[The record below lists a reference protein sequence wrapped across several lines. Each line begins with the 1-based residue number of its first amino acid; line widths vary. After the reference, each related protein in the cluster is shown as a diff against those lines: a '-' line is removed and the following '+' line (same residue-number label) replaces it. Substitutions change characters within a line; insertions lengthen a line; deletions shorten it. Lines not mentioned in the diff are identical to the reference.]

1 MLSGEVALVTGGSRG
16 IGRAVCLRLAKD
28 NAMVAVNYVNYG
40 SNREDAEKV
49 VADISEMGKK
59 AVAVEADVSDY
70 QQTGNLFKK
79 VEEELGPVSILVNN
93 AGITRDSLLMRMKED
108 DWDQVLDIN
117 LKGVFNCT
125 KHCIN
130 KMIKIKKGS
139 IINISSI
146 VGIAGNPGQTNYA
159 ASKAGVIGFSKSL
172 AKEVG
177 SRGIRVNC
185 VAPGFIATDMTKKLP
200 QETVEMI
207 KKQIS
212 LGYLGAPEDVA
223 ELVAFLASPMASYIT
238 GQVIS
243 IDGGLTI

>member
-1 MLSGEVALVTGGSRG
+1 
-16 IGRAVCLRLAKD
+16 
-28 NAMVAVNYVNYG
+28 
-40 SNREDAEKV
+40 
-49 VADISEMGKK
+49 
-59 AVAVEADVSDY
+59 
-70 QQTGNLFKK
+70 
-79 VEEELGPVSILVNN
+79 
-93 AGITRDSLLMRMKED
+93 MRMKED